1 MRHVIK
7 NLFTMIRKNY
17 FWKTKSLNEMTHHE
31 WELLCDGCGI
41 CCLHK
46 LEDRKTGKVFYT
58 SVACQFLDIQQ
69 CRCVVYND
77 PYLTPSDCM
86 KITPKII
93 NGLKWL
99 PKTCAYRRVAER
111 RELEWWHPLISGNA
125 DSVHQAGIS
134 VRNRA
139 VPEQQVHPDDIKNF
153 IIKKK

>member
-1 MRHVIK
+1 MKQDVESLRVM
-7 NLFTMIRKNY
+7 NRNNE
-17 FWKTKSLNEMTHHE
+17 FWKKKSLNQMTRYE

-58 SVACQFLDIQQ
+58 SVACQFLDIEK
-69 CRCVVYND
+69 CRCTVYND

-86 KITPKII
+86 KITPKMVK
-93 NGLKWL
+93 GLRWL
-99 PKTCAYRRVAER
+99 PKTCAYRKMAEQK
-111 RELEWWHPLISGNA
+111 ELEWWHPLISGNA

-134 VRNRA
+134 VRDRA

-153 IIKKK
+153 IIEKG